1 MYPDYIT
8 SIAGFGVG
16 IVVGMTGVGGGA
28 LMTPLLLLVFGV
40 APQTAVGTDLFFA
53 AITKTV
59 GAFSHSRRGTVDWT
73 VVRRLLMGSIPASI
87 VTLLL
92 LHTNTVSKVE
102 DKLIIGALGTAL
114 VVTSLATLF
123 KGALHDL
130 GRRLR
135 INAPSEFKRVQ
146 PVLTVVAGAMLGT
159 MVTLT
164 SIGAGAL
171 GAVMLTYLYPLRL
184 TPAKLV
190 GTDIAHAIPLAVVA
204 GAGYFAMGSID
215 FALLGWLLLGSI
227 PGVLIGT
234 YFGSVVPDRL
244 LRTLIALVLM
254 FVGVR
259 LLN

>member
-1 MYPDYIT
+1 M
-8 SIAGFGVG
+8 
-16 IVVGMTGVGGGA
+16 
-28 LMTPLLLLVFGV
+28 
-40 APQTAVGTDLFFA
+40 
-53 AITKTV
+53 
-59 GAFSHSRRGTVDWT
+59 
-73 VVRRLLMGSIPASI
+73 VVRRLLFGSIPASI

-92 LHTNTVSKVE
+92 LHTNTVSKME
-102 DKLIIGALGTAL
+102 DKLIVGALGTAL
-114 VVTSLATLF
+114 VVTSFATLF

-146 PVLTVVAGAMLGT
+146 PVLTVVAGALLGT

-204 GAGYFAMGSID
+204 GAGYLVMGSID
-215 FALLGWLLLGSI
+215 FALLGWLLLGSL

-234 YFGSVVPDRL
+234 YFGAVVPDRL
-244 LRTLIALVLM
+244 LRMMIAVVLM

-259 LLN
+259 LLS

>member
-1 MYPDYIT
+1 VYPDYVT

-40 APQTAVGTDLFFA
+40 APQTAVGTDLLFA
-53 AITKTV
+53 AITKSV
-59 GAFSHSRRGTVDWT
+59 GAVSHSLKGTVDWI
-73 VVRRLLMGSIPASI
+73 VVRRLLWGSIPASI

-92 LHTNTVSKVE
+92 LHGKAVSKVE
-102 DKLIIGALGTAL
+102 DTLIVNALGTAL
-114 VVTSLATLF
+114 IVTSIATLF
-123 KGALHDL
+123 KAKLHDL

-135 INAPSEFKRVQ
+135 IGAPSEFKRVQ
-146 PVLTVVAGAMLGT
+146 PILTIVAGAFLGT

-190 GTDIAHAIPLAVVA
+190 GTDIAHAIPLALVA

-215 FALLGWLLLGSI
+215 FTLLGWLLLGSV
-227 PGVLIGT
+227 PGILVGAHL
-234 YFGSVVPDRL
+234 GSIVPDRY
-244 LRTLIALVLM
+244 LRRMIALVLL
-254 FVGVR
+254 FVGAR
-259 LLN
+259 LLR